1 MEKKSHN
8 VDITV
13 VSRQTAMVALPS
25 ASDSVLVTIKET
37 AHKHS
42 VVDKYKDRRTLH
54 VVRWEKQTRR
64 SGFVQNEIVVKLLS
78 MVILLCKK
86 EDLCCIT
93 RRLISL
99 CH

>member
-42 VVDKYKDRRTLH
+42 VVDKYKDGAESCM
-54 VVRWEKQTRR
+54 WSDGK
-64 SGFVQNEIVVKLLS
+64 NKLGG
-78 MVILLCKK
+78 VDLCKMK
-86 EDLCCIT
+86 
-93 RRLISL
+93 
-99 CH
+99 